1 MYFINFQEK
10 KKKKKK
16 SKKGAIDGNASDAA
30 DSSVAGGI
38 TIGASKV
45 GIDSGVSGGISVD
58 TSNVDIKT
66 DTAPTV
72 NINGGGSTSLFGGLG
87 VNGGI
92 EGDGGFSPGGI
103 IDSGVSLNIPNIEK
117 REVIVEDDL
126 SEHRSIDKPAL
137 DFNVR
142 MLNIC

>member
-1 MYFINFQEK
+1 M
-10 KKKKKK
+10 
-16 SKKGAIDGNASDAA
+16 KGAIDGKASGTA

-38 TIGASKV
+38 TIGAPKV
-45 GIDSGVSGGISVD
+45 GIDSSVSGGIGVD
-58 TSNVDIKT
+58 TPNVDIET

-72 NINGGGSTSLFGGLG
+72 DINGGGSADLSGGLG

-92 EGDGGFSPGGI
+92 EGEGGFSPGGI
-103 IDSGVSLNIPNIEK
+103 IDSDVSLNIPNIEK
-117 REVIVEDDL
+117 KEVIVEDDL
-126 SEHRSIDKPAL
+126 SELRLVDKPAL

>member
-1 MYFINFQEK
+1 M
-10 KKKKKK
+10 
-16 SKKGAIDGNASDAA
+16 KGAIDGNTSGAA

-38 TIGASKV
+38 AIGAPKV
-45 GIDSGVSGGISVD
+45 GIDSSVSGGISVD
-58 TSNVDIKT
+58 TSDVDIKT

-72 NINGGGSTSLFGGLG
+72 DINGGGSTDLSGGFG

-103 IDSGVSLNIPNIEK
+103 IDSGVSLNIPNIENK
-117 REVIVEDDL
+117 EIIVEDDL

-142 MLNIC
+142 M